1 VPILRKLTLLLAIFL
16 LAVLAVLA
24 GCAGKPEKPAPEA
37 APAVPERPEKS
48 DQARLKDDLMGQE
61 MPPTEVVDLSDRLLK
76 NSSAINDEE
85 TMARLE
91 LALLKALKT
100 ANKDAKPAIWR
111 NLGLIHYHQGKF
123 KEARQELQSS
133 IELNPKDARSRF
145 YLSRVFTHQGE
156 IYEKQGKTKLARKQF
171 KRAAIEMEMARKL
184 EPGNPLYRQNPT
196 PPNGRE

>member
-1 VPILRKLTLLLAIFL
+1 MPILRRLSLLLAIIL
-16 LAVLAVLA
+16 LAVLA
-24 GCAGKPEKPAPEA
+24 GCAGEPVQPTPEA
-37 APAVPERPEKS
+37 APAVLERPEKS
-48 DQARLKDDLMGQE
+48 DQARLKDALMGGE
-61 MPPTEVVDLSDRLLK
+61 MPPPAEVVDLSDRLLN

-91 LALLKALKT
+91 LVLLKALK
-100 ANKDAKPAIWR
+100 AADKDAKPAIWR
-111 NLGLIHYHQGKF
+111 NLGLIHYHQRKF
-123 KEARQELQSS
+123 KEARQELQSA

-145 YLSRVFTHQGE
+145 YLSRVFTSQGE

>member
-1 VPILRKLTLLLAIFL
+1 VPILRRLSLLFAIIL
-16 LAVLAVLA
+16 LAVLA
-24 GCAGKPEKPAPEA
+24 GCAGETVQPTPEA
-37 APAVPERPEKS
+37 APEVPERPEKS
-48 DQARLKDDLMGQE
+48 DQARLKDALMGRE
-61 MPPTEVVDLSDRLLK
+61 MPPSAEVVDLSDRLLN

-91 LALLKALKT
+91 LVLLKALK
-100 ANKDAKPAIWR
+100 AADKDAKPAIWR
-111 NLGLIHYHQGKF
+111 NLGLIHYHQRKF
-123 KEARQELQSS
+123 KEARQELQSA

-145 YLSRVFTHQGE
+145 YLSRVFTYQGE

-184 EPGNPLYRQNPT
+184 DPGNPLYRQNPT

>member
-1 VPILRKLTLLLAIFL
+1 MPILRRLSLLLAIIL
-16 LAVLAVLA
+16 LTVLV
-24 GCAGKPEKPAPEA
+24 GCAGKPVQPTPEA
-37 APAVPERPEKS
+37 APEVPERPEKS
-48 DQARLKDDLMGQE
+48 DQTRLKDALMGRE
-61 MPPTEVVDLSDRLLK
+61 MPPAEVVDLSDRLLN

-91 LALLKALKT
+91 LALLKALK
-100 ANKDAKPAIWR
+100 AADNNAKPAIWR
-111 NLGLIHYHQGKF
+111 NLGLIHYHQRKF
-123 KEARQELQSS
+123 KEARQELQSA

-145 YLSRVFTHQGE
+145 YLSRVFTSQGE

>member
-1 VPILRKLTLLLAIFL
+1 MPILRKLTLLLAIIL
-16 LAVLAVLA
+16 LAALA
-24 GCAGKPEKPAPEA
+24 GCAGNPEQPAPEA

-61 MPPTEVVDLSDRLLK
+61 MSPAEIVDLSDRLLN

-91 LALLKALKT
+91 LALLKALK
-100 ANKDAKPAIWR
+100 AEDKNAKPAIWR
-111 NLGLIHYHQGKF
+111 NLGLIHYHQRKF
-123 KEARQELQSS
+123 KEARQELQSA
-133 IELNPKDARSRF
+133 IELNPKDGRSRF
-145 YLSRVFTHQGE
+145 YLSQVFTSQGE